1 MIGAYK
7 ACDYDTGDLWFYQQ
21 STLGSFNH
29 EGDLFPDLNQVD
41 FIA

>member
-7 ACDYDTGDLWFYQQ
+7 ACNYDSGDPRFYQQ
-21 STLGSFNH
+21 STLVSFNH